1 MGGSMNIQQA
11 IENHK
16 NNLTNFYEIGYPQ
29 HICTNDD
36 DYIEYI
42 NYCWGYLGSV
52 HIKISALRFYDAE
65 SNCKLEVFTKEIS
78 RAHAAIE
85 KCHKFLSKDADYMAK
100 YFPNVYT
107 GKLAQGKG

>member
-1 MGGSMNIQQA
+1 MNIQQA
-11 IENHK
+11 IETHK
-16 NNLTNFYEIGYPQ
+16 KGEIDFYDIGYPQ

-42 NYCWGYLGSV
+42 NYCWEYLGSV
-52 HIKISALRFYDAE
+52 HIKISALRFYTIGSA
-65 SNCKLEVFTKEIS
+65 NKLELISLEIA

-85 KCHKFLSKDADYMAK
+85 KCHKFLSKDADYMVK

-107 GKLAQGKG
+107 GKLSQGKG

>member
-16 NNLTNFYEIGYPQ
+16 NGSINFYNIGYPQ
-29 HICTNDD
+29 HICANDD

-42 NYCWGYLGSV
+42 NYCWEYLGSV
-52 HIKISALRFYDAE
+52 HDKISELRFYGIE
-65 SNCKLEVFTKEIS
+65 SNINLELFCFEIS

-85 KCHKFLSKDADYMAK
+85 KCHKFLSKDADYMVK

-107 GKLAQGKG
+107 GKLSQGKG

>member
-1 MGGSMNIQQA
+1 MNIQQA
-11 IENHK
+11 IEWHK
-16 NNLTNFYEIGYPQ
+16 KGEIDFYDIGYPQ
-29 HICTNDD
+29 HICANDD

-42 NYCWGYLGSV
+42 NYCWEYLGSV
-52 HIKISALRFYDAE
+52 HVKISALRFYSINELLELDAIG
-65 SNCKLEVFTKEIS
+65 FEIS

-107 GKLAQGKG
+107 GKLAQGKS